1 MDSFPLYS
9 VDASHDATLAYMHV
23 EEQCFERQVI
33 LCVES
38 CAGRNYG
45 NVNVKPERKQRG
57 RRILDLT
64 SQISADI

>member
-1 MDSFPLYS
+1 MDNFPLYS

-23 EEQCFERQVI
+23 EEQCIECQVV
-33 LCVES
+33 LCAES

-45 NVNVKPERKQRG
+45 NVYVKRERKLRG